1 MVIQRKHAILV
12 VDDESSIRENLERLL
27 RSSGYEPVGAADGQE
42 ALDRAS
48 EREFELVLL
57 DIKMPVLSGIDVL
70 RRLRS
75 DRPDTCVIMATA
87 VADVEKAVETMKLG
101 AYDYILKPFNMD
113 DVLLR
118 VERALERSRLMQRE
132 REYQRLLEREVKE
145 KTDQLQKR
153 FFELVQ
159 SLAREHTMALELEA
173 LRRAKQKKGLFSS
186 LPPELQ
192 QPTASVEEFAQAL
205 IQVLQSGSLAKQ

>member
-1 MVIQRKHAILV
+1 MVIQGKHAILV

-75 DRPDTCVIMATA
+75 DRPDACVIMATA
-87 VADVEKAVETMKLG
+87 VPDVEKAVETMKLG

-145 KTDQLQKR
+145 KTDQLQAR

-173 LRRAKQKKGLFSS
+173 LRRAKRQKGLFSS

-192 QPTASVEEFAQAL
+192 QPTASVQEFAQAL
-205 IQVLQSGSLAKQ
+205 IHVLESGSLAKQ